1 MFLAVLFCSN
11 TMFGNDASE
20 NTKRRLLKNGVV
32 LMNTEK
38 NYTDHQ
44 YYLLQ
49 SFDFTPYRNYTTN
62 RTIQIEDGPIIQ
74 LLSLTEM
81 QRQGNDIPSEII
93 QNKKDEVIDSR
104 LKPIITLVNIG
115 FRYGPILNTET
126 GF

>member
-44 YYLLQ
+44 
-49 SFDFTPYRNYTTN
+49 
-62 RTIQIEDGPIIQ
+62 
-74 LLSLTEM
+74 
-81 QRQGNDIPSEII
+81 
-93 QNKKDEVIDSR
+93 
-104 LKPIITLVNIG
+104 
-115 FRYGPILNTET
+115 
-126 GF
+126 